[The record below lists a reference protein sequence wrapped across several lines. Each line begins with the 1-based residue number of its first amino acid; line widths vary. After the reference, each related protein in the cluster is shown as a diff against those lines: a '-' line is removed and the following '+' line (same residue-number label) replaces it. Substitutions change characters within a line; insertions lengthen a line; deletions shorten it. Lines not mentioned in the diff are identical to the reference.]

1 MVIIAACMLLPAMYA
16 WVNIYANWDPYG
28 NTGGVKIAVVSND
41 KDYVTDDGTV
51 KNVGN
56 DVVESLRAKTSI
68 GWQFLDDETQAL
80 DGVYDGTY
88 YAAIIIDEDF
98 TYNMYNF
105 LTTDM
110 TQPTIRYYVNSKT
123 NAIATK
129 ITDTA
134 ASTIKSTVNEN
145 YLKVIIETIFG
156 KINSL
161 YANVES
167 QDPVSAL
174 EDVLN
179 NVNNNLKDYSR
190 TLGAFTRAGN
200 MLTNDLASMGK
211 TVDYAIYT
219 INQSRDHISDAVT
232 NLDETKQELA
242 AVNSEVDSSLKN
254 ISNLLQKAID
264 QMSGKDIATTTDI
277 TATMEQLEKQ
287 YNELISYLETRGGET
302 DPAAADALSAL
313 KNNLAEMEALR
324 KSLGLNSNFST
335 DDQAYLNMVDE
346 TEAIT
351 KVKSDFD
358 GTVVPSLY
366 KVYVDPS
373 AGSVLEE
380 NSSSVASLQNMSE
393 FILSDVSSKLDS
405 IDANIAAASS
415 ASDPA
420 VAAQA
425 MDDASADANDAA
437 GELQALSATY
447 TSLTQNVSGYD
458 DAGLAAAS
466 TAAADS
472 LTNAANSLATNSLTL
487 PTIDLKTMLEAN
499 KLAVDVVR
507 ETLTQDVYPA
517 LDGALDNLQWTLGDM
532 SSVLMN
538 AADVLTG
545 SKDVLN
551 SLANTVQTLNSAFYQ
566 MQNVLNN
573 ISGQLTDLLQKIDDL
588 KNDEKIQTL
597 LDFFGLDPDAIGSF
611 LAQPVET
618 VTEAVYPVENYGSGM
633 TPFYST
639 LAVWVGAVIL
649 CAILK
654 AEADST
660 VVPDPKM
667 WQMFFGRYLT
677 FFVFAQLQGLV
688 IVLGDMFLLGCQCLH
703 PWLFIIAGSV
713 TAFSFSLLIY
723 ALTVSFGDV
732 GKAIVVVIMILQIA
746 GSSGSFPIELLPEF
760 FQKAY
765 VFFPF
770 PYAINAMRECI
781 AGLYHLDYVKY
792 LLDLMIFVGAALF
805 IGLVIRK
812 PFVGLNE
819 YIEEKM
825 EDTELLK

>member
-1 MVIIAACMLLPAMYA
+1 
-16 WVNIYANWDPYG
+16 
-28 NTGGVKIAVVSND
+28 
-41 KDYVTDDGTV
+41 
-51 KNVGN
+51 
-56 DVVESLRAKTSI
+56 
-68 GWQFLDDETQAL
+68 
-80 DGVYDGTY
+80 
-88 YAAIIIDEDF
+88 
-98 TYNMYNF
+98 
-105 LTTDM
+105 
-110 TQPTIRYYVNSKT
+110 
-123 NAIATK
+123 
-129 ITDTA
+129 
-134 ASTIKSTVNEN
+134 
-145 YLKVIIETIFG
+145 
-156 KINSL
+156 
-161 YANVES
+161 
-167 QDPVSAL
+167 
-174 EDVLN
+174 
-179 NVNNNLKDYSR
+179 
-190 TLGAFTRAGN
+190 
-200 MLTNDLASMGK
+200 
-211 TVDYAIYT
+211 
-219 INQSRDHISDAVT
+219 
-232 NLDETKQELA
+232 
-242 AVNSEVDSSLKN
+242 
-254 ISNLLQKAID
+254 
-264 QMSGKDIATTTDI
+264 
-277 TATMEQLEKQ
+277 
-287 YNELISYLETRGGET
+287 
-302 DPAAADALSAL
+302 
-313 KNNLAEMEALR
+313 
-324 KSLGLNSNFST
+324 
-335 DDQAYLNMVDE
+335 
-346 TEAIT
+346 
-351 KVKSDFD
+351 
-358 GTVVPSLY
+358 
-366 KVYVDPS
+366 
-373 AGSVLEE
+373 VLEE

-425 MDDASADANDAA
+425 MDDASADASDAA

-532 SSVLMN
+532 SSILMN

-639 LAVWVGAVIL
+639 LAVWVGSVIL